1 MPNSTIWACTKMKPN
16 KEAGTQFSFTG
27 FSYQHFG
34 WMGKV
39 VGKLFFNNS
48 GLEEALQ
55 NAGVDIYH
63 EAYFALVG
71 FFFLAAIIVVVPVAI
86 ISGLFF
92 LLPIP
97 FLVIFAGYGIPK
109 LMTIDKATKLDLEVP
124 FAGAYISVMATGG
137 LSPYASL
144 KRLKTCNLLPN
155 MTNVIEDIEVDVE
168 VKGLDPTTAMEKSA
182 KDLPS
187 RDYRDL
193 MLGYASTVRT
203 GGDVVHYLL
212 IRTETMFKDLAL
224 KVKAFG
230 DRASLLMESYVS
242 VSILMTLT
250 LTILFMTSMS
260 FQAFWG
266 GALSSGTFQIYS
278 FFLVPLVAMV
288 FLFISDSQQVSQ
300 PLSEWRPYKAFLA
313 ATPIVVFLLLTLFI
327 PFAAP
332 QLELPF
338 AGPFMNFVTW
348 VRTTMGLGYGYEAG
362 IGMALT
368 LLIASA
374 FGTIAHHHYT
384 RKSQGIEHDVTCFMR
399 DLTETRKSGASPER
413 CVENLSGRNYGEF
426 TETLK
431 EAAQQIEWGRSIKVI
446 YDTFKEKITSWLALI
461 NIYLLVDAI
470 EVGGG
475 TPETLET
482 LTHFSEE
489 LSSLEKEKK
498 ESMRPLLIMPYVGAG
513 ILIISTLILL
523 GFSQSILTAYAHQS
537 IPFSEVVTLVLP
549 PLMVQIFFT
558 GLVTGKLSSG
568 IASSGFKHALIL
580 TVIGLILI
588 PVAAYITLPF
598 AGGT

>member
-1 MPNSTIWACTKMKPN
+1 MKPN
-16 KEAGTQFSFTG
+16 EEGGRQFSFTG
-27 FSYQHFG
+27 FSYQYFG

-39 VGKLFFNNS
+39 VGKLFFNS
-48 GLEEALQ
+48 TSLEEALQ
-55 NAGVDIYH
+55 NAGMDIYP
-63 EAYFALVG
+63 EAYFSLVG
-71 FFFLAAIIVVVPVAI
+71 FFFLAAIAIDVPIAI
-86 ISGLFF
+86 ISGLYF
-92 LLPIP
+92 LIPVP
-97 FLVIFAGYGIPK
+97 FLVISVGYAIPK
-109 LMTIDKATKLDLEVP
+109 LMTIDKANKLDLEVP

-144 KRLKTCNLLPN
+144 KRLKTCNLLPS
-155 MTNVIEDIEVDVE
+155 MSNVIEDIEVDVE
-168 VKGLDPTTAMEKSA
+168 VKGYDPTTAMEKSA
-182 KDLPS
+182 KNLPS

-230 DRASLLMESYVS
+230 DRASLLMESYVT

-266 GALSSGTFQIYS
+266 GELSSSTFQIYA
-278 FFLVPLVAMV
+278 FFLVPIIAMI

-300 PLSEWRPYKAFLA
+300 PISEWRPYKAFF
-313 ATPIVVFLLLTLFI
+313 ATIPVVVFLLLTMFV

-332 QLELPF
+332 ELELPF
-338 AGPFMNFVTW
+338 ARPFMDFITW
-348 VRTTMGLGYGYEAG
+348 LRTTMGLSFGYEAG
-362 IGMALT
+362 LGMGLT
-368 LLIASA
+368 LLIAA
-374 FGTIAHHHYT
+374 ALGTVAHSYYT
-384 RKSQGIEHDVTCFMR
+384 RKTKGVEHDVTSFMR
-399 DLTETRKSGASPER
+399 DLTETRKSGASPES

-431 EAAQQIEWGRSIKVI
+431 VAAQQIGWGMSIKVI
-446 YDTFKEKITSWLALI
+446 YDTFKAKINSWLALI
-461 NIYLLVDAI
+461 DIYLLVDAI

-523 GFSQSILTAYAHQS
+523 GFSQSILSAYAHES

-580 TVIGLILI
+580 TVIGLVLI

>member
-1 MPNSTIWACTKMKPN
+1 MKTN
-16 KEAGTQFSFTG
+16 KETGMQFSFAG

-39 VGKLFFNNS
+39 IGKLFFNNS

-55 NAGVDIYH
+55 NAGVDIYP

-71 FFFLAAIIVVVPVAI
+71 FFFLMGIIIVVPIAI
-86 ISGLFF
+86 LSGLFYI
-92 LLPIP
+92 LPIP
-97 FLVIFAGYGIPK
+97 FLIIVAGYGIPK
-109 LMTIDKATKLDLEVP
+109 LMTVDRANKLYLEVP

-144 KRLKTCNLLPN
+144 KKLRMCNLLPS
-155 MTNVIEDIEVDVE
+155 MSNVIEDIEIDVE
-168 VKGLDPTTAMEKSA
+168 VKGYDPTTAMEKSA

-266 GALSSGTFQIYS
+266 GSLSSGTFQIYS
-278 FFLVPLVAMV
+278 FFLVPIVAMI

-313 ATPIVVFLLLTLFI
+313 TTPIVVFLFLTMFL

-332 QLELPF
+332 QLTLPF
-338 AGPFMNFVTW
+338 AIPFMNFITW
-348 VRTTMGLGYGYEAG
+348 LRTTMGLGYGYEAG
-362 IGMALT
+362 LGMGLT
-368 LLIASA
+368 LLVASA
-374 FGTIAHHHYT
+374 FGTVAHHYYT
-384 RKSQGIEHDVTCFMR
+384 KKSQGIEHDVTNFMR

-461 NIYLLVDAI
+461 NIFLLVDAI

-523 GFSQSILTAYAHQS
+523 GFSQSILTAYAQES

-580 TVIGLILI
+580 TVIGIILI
-588 PVAAYITLPF
+588 PIAAYITLPL
-598 AGGT
+598 AGGP